1 MNQEQVE
8 FFITRYAEQIDELQT
23 EVAALGTAVRTMLEF
38 VDDKEAFRIR
48 LNQIFSAS
56 AAKTM
61 TPESLAAHEARHQ
74 ALIDRLTG
82 QRKL

>member
-1 MNQEQVE
+1 MNQEQIE
-8 FFITRYAEQIDELQT
+8 FFITRYAEQIDELQI

-61 TPESLAAHEARHQ
+61 PSESLAAHEARHQ